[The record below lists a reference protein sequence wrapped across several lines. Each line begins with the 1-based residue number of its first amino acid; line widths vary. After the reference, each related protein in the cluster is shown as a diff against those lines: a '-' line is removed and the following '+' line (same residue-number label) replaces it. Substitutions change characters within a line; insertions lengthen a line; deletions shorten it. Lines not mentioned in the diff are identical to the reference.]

1 MFMKMLS
8 LCNDEHLPA
17 EPVGLHGSSVQIL
30 RLSLTG
36 NECSPYLPK
45 TSSQAFTGFP
55 TGITMSVCV
64 CVCDICVA
72 VCVCMQG

>member
-1 MFMKMLS
+1 MKMLS

-45 TSSQAFTGFP
+45 TSSQTFTGFP
-55 TGITMSVCV
+55 TGITVSL